1 MHLIITA
8 ATAAALGLLLIALSI
23 DAINRRMVLRVPF
36 GDGGDRGLMAAIR
49 AHANLTEYMPIGLA
63 QIGLLESNG
72 AQPLAL
78 SIVAALFVLV
88 RLAHA
93 YGLRGSHD
101 KLTLGRSVGIIGTLL
116 VLATMSGWLLALIA
130 RPYLGF

>member
-36 GDGGDRGLMAAIR
+36 GDGGDQGLMAAIR

-101 KLTLGRSVGIIGTLL
+101 KLTFGRSVGIIGTLL